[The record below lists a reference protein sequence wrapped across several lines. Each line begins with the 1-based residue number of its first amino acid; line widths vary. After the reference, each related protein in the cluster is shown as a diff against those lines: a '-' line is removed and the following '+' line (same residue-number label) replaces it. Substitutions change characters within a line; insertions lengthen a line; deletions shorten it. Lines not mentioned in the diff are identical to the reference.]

1 MGQLTYGS
9 LFAGV
14 GGFDLGFDAAGWE
27 CKFQVEWDKNCQ
39 EVLKTHWANV
49 PKFGDVREVNGAG
62 LTPVD
67 LISFGSPCQDLS
79 VAGKR
84 SGLDGDRSGLF
95 FEGIRIIK
103 EMRYATKGIYPK
115 WAIWEN
121 VAGALTSNKGEDFGE
136 VLNQMANIGA
146 LAIEWHILDAQWFG
160 VPQRRRR
167 VFVIACFDPATVG
180 RCGEQILSV
189 PEDSRGDIKKSRK
202 KRKQTARTTETSV
215 SEPIWYGK
223 TGYSKYEQG
232 GVSLSASDHK
242 RPDMNFILEPYV
254 KVVRSGARD
263 SDGNL
268 PAEVWRNEDVSPT
281 LNVFDNTGE
290 SRSTVLIVDG
300 TRVND
305 VRIYDDGIVPTLKH
319 RMGTGGGQV
328 PLVGIENDTVYSY
341 DGYNNELNDNIY
353 RTLRTGTDSADHIAI
368 PIQGTIIGRSDTAGP
383 QGKGFG
389 EENDPSYTLDTTSQH
404 GVMTPEL
411 VLRRL
416 TPLECERLM
425 GFPESRKNVTIE
437 LCVESQE
444 NLVFVETQNLKSQRH
459 VLNAEKIA
467 FIKNAKFV
475 EENSSAKEVKTLKPV
490 EVSVEI
496 NLGAGH
502 IVLNK
507 KQNNQLSNVSN
518 VVLSLESL
526 QASLGKNFVQL
537 LVDINIALGKD
548 LLIGKVESQ
557 QRKINLASLS
567 NGKVY
572 PILSGEETVEYAR
585 DVLLEIEQMIE
596 NSMFI
601 TYIHS
606 LNSQKKDLILK
617 ILSSYVINVIIGY
630 THLLTETE
638 YLSKINLSTSHG
650 HTQFDSTGK
659 KIADT
664 NRYKMCGNAI
674 ASPVAEWIGME
685 LKKWME

>member
-14 GGFDLGFDAAGWE
+14 GGFDLGFDKAGWD
-27 CKFQVEWDKNCQ
+27 CKFQVEWDKHCQ
-39 EVLKTHWANV
+39 EVLKRHWPEV
-49 PKFGDVREVNGAG
+49 PKFGDVREVNGAD

-84 SGLDGDRSGLF
+84 SGLEGDRSGLF

-136 VLNQMANIGA
+136 VINQMADIGA

-167 VFVIACFDPATVG
+167 VFVIACFDPTTAG

-189 PEDSRGDIKKSRK
+189 PQDSRGDIKKSRK
-202 KRKQTARTTETSV
+202 KRKQASRTTETSI

-263 SDGNL
+263 SEGNL

-328 PLVGIENDTVYSY
+328 PLVGI
-341 DGYNNELNDNIY
+341 
-353 RTLRTGTDSADHIAI
+353 DSSDAVAI

-389 EENDPSYTLDTTSQH
+389 DENDPSYTLDTISQH

-425 GFPESRKNVTIE
+425 GFPDNHT
-437 LCVESQE
+437 
-444 NLVFVETQNLKSQRH
+444 
-459 VLNAEKIA
+459 
-467 FIKNAKFV
+467 
-475 EENSSAKEVKTLKPV
+475 
-490 EVSVEI
+490 
-496 NLGAGH
+496 
-502 IVLNK
+502 
-507 KQNNQLSNVSN
+507 
-518 VVLSLESL
+518 
-526 QASLGKNFVQL
+526 
-537 LVDINIALGKD
+537 ALD
-548 LLIGKVESQ
+548 
-557 QRKINLASLS
+557 S
-567 NGKVY
+567 NGKKV
-572 PILSGEETVEYAR
+572 
-585 DVLLEIEQMIE
+585 
-596 NSMFI
+596 
-601 TYIHS
+601 
-606 LNSQKKDLILK
+606 
-617 ILSSYVINVIIGY
+617 
-630 THLLTETE
+630 
-638 YLSKINLSTSHG
+638 
-650 HTQFDSTGK
+650 
-659 KIADT
+659 ADT

-674 ASPVAEWIGME
+674 ASPVAEWIGKE
-685 LKKWME
+685 LKKWTQDH